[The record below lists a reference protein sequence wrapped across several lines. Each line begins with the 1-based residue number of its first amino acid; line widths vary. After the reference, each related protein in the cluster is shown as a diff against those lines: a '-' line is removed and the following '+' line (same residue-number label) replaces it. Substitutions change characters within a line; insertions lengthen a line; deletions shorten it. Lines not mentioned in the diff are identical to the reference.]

1 MSSDDGSEY
10 EYEYESDYGGSQQED
25 GEEEMIDETAVKIEN
40 TFYEAD
46 DCKNSDPTRALQLFL
61 QVISLQHENAKDKD
75 HTKYQF
81 MSLENIVK
89 LCANLCKPDEM
100 IQHYKE
106 MLLLLPNVTRN
117 ECTDSINSILD
128 VVSGLSSSII
138 STMYEITLEALKN
151 ANNDR
156 LWFQTNIKLGKL
168 YLELGDYAPLHK
180 VLEELHASCKLPDG
194 TDDMTKATSLLD
206 VYCLEIQLCTATN
219 NAAKMKTIYPKT
231 LVLDAAISDPR
242 IMGVIREEGGKLYL
256 SEGQWNL
263 AYNEFFESF
272 RNYQEVGNARAK
284 QCLKYVV
291 LANMLASSDI
301 NPFDSREAKV
311 FKDVEEINA
320 MLLLRAAYDAKDIKQ
335 FEKIL
340 KNPKN
345 QIISDPLMKKCARTY
360 LEPLLRSIRSHVIQK
375 LVGPYKCVLISN
387 IAEEMNITSG
397 DVELLMV
404 ELIKD
409 GQLFYKIDQPNG
421 VLYNCDHIMPKES
434 SYKTLEALELW
445 TKNLNALN
453 SAVQS
458 RTGSN
463 KVSW

>member
-1 MSSDDGSEY
+1 MSSDEGSEY
-10 EYEYESDYGGSQQED
+10 EYEYESDYGGSQPDE

-46 DCKNSDPTRALQLFL
+46 DCKNTDPTRALQLFL
-61 QVISLQHENAKDKD
+61 QVISLQADAPKDNKD

-89 LCANLCKPDEM
+89 LCANLGKPDEM
-100 IQHYKE
+100 IAHYEE
-106 MLLLLPNVTRN
+106 MLQLLPNVTRN

-128 VVSGLSSSII
+128 IVSSLSSTII
-138 STMYEITLEALKN
+138 SKMYTITLQALRT

-168 YLELGDYAPLHK
+168 YLELGEYANLHR
-180 VLEELHASCKLPDG
+180 VLEQLQASCKLADG
-194 TDDMTKATSLLD
+194 SDDTSKATSLLD

-219 NAAKMKTIYPKT
+219 DTAKMKVLYPKT
-231 LVLDAAISDPR
+231 LGLDAAISDPR
-242 IMGVIREEGGKLYL
+242 IMGVIREEGGKMYM
-256 SEGQWNL
+256 SEGLWSE

-272 RNYQEVGNARAK
+272 RNYQEAGNARAK

-311 FKDVEEINA
+311 FKDVDEINA
-320 MLLLRAAYDAKDIKQ
+320 MLLLRAAYDTNDIQQ

-345 QIISDPLMKKCARTY
+345 QISSDPLMKRY
-360 LEPLLRSIRSHVIQK
+360 LDPLLRNIRCHVILK
-375 LVGPYKCVLISN
+375 LVGPYQSVLLSS
-387 IAEEMNITSG
+387 IAQDMNISVQ

-404 ELIKD
+404 ELIND
-409 GQLFYKIDQPNG
+409 GRLHRKIDQQNG
-421 VLYNCDHIMPKES
+421 VLYSLEHQKAREIGS
-434 SYKTLEALELW
+434 KTVEALAKW
-445 TKNLNALN
+445 TQALSALNAGL
-453 SAVQS
+453 QS
-458 RTGSN
+458 RPVGIKSM
-463 KVSW
+463 

>member
-1 MSSDDGSEY
+1 MSSDEGSEY
-10 EYEYESDYGGSQQED
+10 EYEYESDYGGSQPDE

-61 QVISLQHENAKDKD
+61 QVVSLQSESNSKEKD
-75 HTKYQF
+75 HTKYRF

-89 LCANLCKPDEM
+89 LCAHLGKPDEM
-100 IQHYKE
+100 VGHYAE
-106 MLLLLPNVTRN
+106 MLQLLPNVTRN

-128 VVSGLSSSII
+128 IVSSLSATII
-138 STMYEITLEALKN
+138 SKMYTMTLDALRV
-151 ANNDR
+151 ASNDR

-168 YLELGDYAPLHK
+168 YLELGDYAPLHR

-194 TDDMTKATSLLD
+194 SDDTSKATSLLD

-219 NAAKMKTIYPKT
+219 DTKKMKVLYPKT
-231 LVLDAAISDPR
+231 LGLDAAISDPR
-242 IMGVIREEGGKLYL
+242 IMGVIREEGGKMYM
-256 SEGQWNL
+256 SESLWMD

-272 RNYQEVGNARAK
+272 RNYQEAGNARAK

-311 FKDVEEINA
+311 FKDVDEINA
-320 MLLLRAAYDAKDIKQ
+320 MLLLRAAYDSNDIQQ

-345 QIISDPLMKKCARTY
+345 QISSDPLMKRY
-360 LEPLLRSIRSHVIQK
+360 LNPLLRNIRSQVILK
-375 LVGPYKCVLISN
+375 LVGPYQSVLLSS
-387 IAEEMNITSG
+387 IASDMNIPVE

-404 ELIKD
+404 ELIND
-409 GQLFYKIDQPNG
+409 GRLHRKIDQQRG
-421 VLYNCDHIMPKES
+421 VLFSQEHQRSRETNV
-434 SYKTLEALELW
+434 KTVEALAKW
-445 TKNLNALN
+445 TQALQQLNAGLQN
-453 SAVQS
+453 RPTNVKSM
-458 RTGSN
+458 
-463 KVSW
+463 